1 MYVSALVVVALGE
14 IRCYSVVTPF
24 RLEPVWTEAWLLT
37 PSTMSSM
44 SPASRSSVSAAC
56 SWWVVERRLK
66 SENVAR
72 GLARAMRSFVCAV
85 RRHRLKIFLFIVSA
99 HATNFFLPPRPAN
112 SQCCCNMAHF
122 TAHFLGESGHGTR
135 SAGRRWGQGSGRPG
149 GLPFALIFGPRNN
162 YHRPRR
168 RPTKAP

>member
-1 MYVSALVVVALGE
+1 MYSMYVSALVVVALGE

-99 HATNFFLPPRPAN
+99 RYEFLSAAPACQLAVLQQYGALHRP
-112 SQCCCNMAHF
+112 
-122 TAHFLGESGHGTR
+122 L
-135 SAGRRWGQGSGRPG
+135 SGRKW
-149 GLPFALIFGPRNN
+149 ARD
-162 YHRPRR
+162 
-168 RPTKAP
+168 